1 MPEKL
6 INLYIEALCA
16 ECGGRFS
23 FLKPARGPSPIL
35 CLKHGSRDA
44 CLTRHVLKKNGRRV
58 SLATRRALVGTLLE
72 DGLWHDTAAINAPG
86 IGGSEGTRR
95 LRELRKLGLPVEM
108 RKKTGSDMYEYRVM
122 SEQLP
127 LVW

>member
-16 ECGGRFS
+16 ECGGEFC
-23 FLKPARGPSPIL
+23 FLKPARGPSPTL
-35 CLKHGSRDA
+35 CQKCGSQEA
-44 CLTRHVLKKNGRRV
+44 CLERHILKKNGRRI
-58 SLATRRALVGTLLE
+58 SLATRRALVRTLLE
-72 DGLWHDTAAINAPG
+72 DGLWHSTADINAPG

-95 LRELRKLGLPVEM
+95 LRELRKLGLPLEM
-108 RKKTGSDMYEYRVM
+108 RKKAGTDMYEYRVM

-127 LVW
+127 LV

>member
-16 ECGGRFS
+16 ECGGRFC
-23 FLKPARGPSPIL
+23 FLKPARGPSPTL
-35 CLKHGSRDA
+35 CPKCGSPEA
-44 CLTRHVLKKNGRRV
+44 CLDRHVAKRNGRRV
-58 SLATRRALVGTLLE
+58 SLATRRALVRTLLE
-72 DGLWHDTAAINAPG
+72 DGLWHSTAEICAPS

-108 RKKTGSDMYEYRVM
+108 RKKTGTDMYEYRVM

-127 LVW
+127 LV